1 MPTIYIRN
9 VPEAVHRLVRSQAAA
24 MGLTL
29 AEWLERAN
37 LGIEALQN
45 IHPYMTPGMNWTD
58 EVGQTM
64 VDMAA
69 RAIAPK
75 GKE

>member
-1 MPTIYIRN
+1 
-9 VPEAVHRLVRSQAAA
+9 VHSQAPA

-45 IHPYMTPGMNWTD
+45 IHPFMIPGMNWTD
-58 EVGQTM
+58 EVGLTM
-64 VDMAA
+64 KNMAA